1 VTMVI
6 IILFCQQGDKFD
18 RLPTE
23 SLYLGLM
30 IRRCSPEDFNQ
41 IYLIINEAA
50 RAYYGVIPADRYPH
64 PYMPREELEEEMA
77 QMSFFGWE
85 EAGELVG
92 VMGFQPVRDV
102 TLIRHAYVLPRWQKR
117 GIGGKLLTHLKGM
130 VNTRRL
136 LVGTWADARWA
147 IDFYRK
153 HGFKL
158 EKNKDELLETYWDI
172 PRRQIETSV
181 VLGLDM

>member
-1 VTMVI
+1 
-6 IILFCQQGDKFD
+6 
-18 RLPTE
+18 
-23 SLYLGLM
+23 M
-30 IRRCSPEDFNQ
+30 IHQCSPEDFDR
-41 IYLIINEAA
+41 IYLIINGAA
-50 RAYYGVIPADRYPH
+50 RAYEGVIPADCYPH
-64 PYMPREELEEEMA
+64 PYMPREELEDEMGR
-77 QMSFFGWE
+77 MSFFGWE

-117 GIGGKLLTHLKGM
+117 GIGGKLLNHLKGM

-136 LVGTWADARWA
+136 LVGTWADASWA

-158 EKNKDELLETYWDI
+158 EKNKDELLESYWDI